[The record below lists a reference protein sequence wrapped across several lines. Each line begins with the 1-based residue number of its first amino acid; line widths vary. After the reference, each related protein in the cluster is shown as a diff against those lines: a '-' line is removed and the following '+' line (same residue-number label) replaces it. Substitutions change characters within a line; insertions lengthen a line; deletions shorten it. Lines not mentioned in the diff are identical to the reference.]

1 MPVKPNVKRALG
13 ATYPV
18 GASQVV
24 LFIPDLD
31 REGTPID
38 QQYWIDESLKVMGK
52 IFRGATAFPRGRGVW
67 RDDDAGERLLEEQTV
82 MVVSYV
88 DRKLLTASTLRSL
101 REFLHRFGRDARQ
114 GEVGIVIDSK
124 YYGIS
129 RYDVPEK

>member
-1 MPVKPNVKRALG
+1 MAVRPNIGRTLG

-24 LFIPDLD
+24 FFVPDRN
-31 REGTPID
+31 REGASID
-38 QQYWIDESLKVMGK
+38 QDYWVDQALEILGRLL
-52 IFRGATAFPRGRGVW
+52 RGATAFPPGRGVW
-67 RDDDAGERLLEEQTV
+67 RDDRSGGKLLKEQTV

-88 DRKLLTASTLRSL
+88 EPKLLAAHALRSL
-101 REFLHRFGRDARQ
+101 REFVHRFGREARQ

-129 RYDVPEK
+129 RYDIPKT

>member
-1 MPVKPNVKRALG
+1 M
-13 ATYPV
+13 

-31 REGTPID
+31 RDGTSID
-38 QQYWIDESLKVMGK
+38 QQYWIEEGLKVMGR

-67 RDDDAGERLLEEQTV
+67 RDDAAGERLLEEQTV
-82 MVVSYV
+82 MIVSYV
-88 DRKLLTASTLRSL
+88 DRKLLTGSTLRSL
-101 REFLHRFGRDARQ
+101 REFLHRFGREARQ

-129 RYDVPEK
+129 RYDPAQE

>member
-1 MPVKPNVKRALG
+1 MPAKLNIKRALG
-13 ATYPV
+13 ATHPE

-31 REGTPID
+31 REGAPID
-38 QQYWIDESLKVMGK
+38 QQYWIEECLRVMGK
-52 IFRGATAFPRGRGVW
+52 LFRGATAFPRGRGVW
-67 RDDDAGERLLEEQTV
+67 RDDEAGERLLEEQTV

-88 DRKLLTASTLRSL
+88 DRKLLTTSTLRSL
-101 REFLHRFGRDARQ
+101 RDFLHRFGRESRQ

-129 RYDVPEK
+129 RYDAPEK

>member
-1 MPVKPNVKRALG
+1 MAVRPNIGRTLG

-24 LFIPDLD
+24 LFVPDRN
-31 REGTPID
+31 REGASID
-38 QQYWIDESLKVMGK
+38 QDYWVDQALENLGRL
-52 IFRGATAFPRGRGVW
+52 FRGATAFPPGRGVW
-67 RDDDAGERLLEEQTV
+67 RDDDVGEKILKEHTV

-88 DRKLLTASTLRSL
+88 DPKLLTAHALRSL
-101 REFLHRFGRDARQ
+101 REFLHRLGRETQQ

-129 RYDVPEK
+129 RYDIPKA

>member
-1 MPVKPNVKRALG
+1 VARRPNIGRTLG

-24 LFIPDLD
+24 LFVADRN
-31 REGTPID
+31 REGVFID
-38 QQYWIDESLKVMGK
+38 QDYWVDQALDIMGK
-52 IFRGATAFPRGRGVW
+52 LFRGATAFPPGRGVW
-67 RDDDAGERLLEEQTV
+67 RDDEAGEKLLKEQTV

-88 DRKLLTASTLRSL
+88 EPKLLTAHTLRIL
-101 REFLHRFGRDARQ
+101 REFLHRLGRETHQ

-129 RYDVPEK
+129 RYDIPRT